1 MNPGSLR
8 PGEWY
13 RKYGTA
19 SAARAKSVEPDMMM
33 GGAGQRDE
41 EEIDG
46 LMSQL
51 EVEIAKKRK
60 LQEEIARCKQ
70 TLMQNAIESSRTKRR
85 QGRGTDFGTLTFGR
99 ARGAQRVKLSGLY
112 PQIKNPASYRLDML

>member
-8 PGEWY
+8 PGDWY

-19 SAARAKSVEPDMMM
+19 SAVRAKSVEPDMMM

-41 EEIDG
+41 EEIDQ
-46 LMSQL
+46 LMTEL
-51 EVEIAKKRK
+51 EGEIAKKRQ
-60 LQEEIARCKQ
+60 LQDEIARCKQ
-70 TLMQNAIESSRTKRR
+70 ILMQNAIETSRTIRR

-99 ARGAQRVKLSGLY
+99 ARGAQKVKLTGLY